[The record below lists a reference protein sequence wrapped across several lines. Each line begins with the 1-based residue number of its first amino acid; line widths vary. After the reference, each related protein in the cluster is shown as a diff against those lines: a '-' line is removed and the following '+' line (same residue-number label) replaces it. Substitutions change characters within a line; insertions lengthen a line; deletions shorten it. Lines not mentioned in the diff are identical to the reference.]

1 MYDNWQIKNTF
12 TKIMKKLDEDR
23 PLRNILIV
31 IFLVIGF
38 YYFASPYEN
47 CKRDFKSYYGEY
59 AEYKKDFQVN
69 KIMYRLQKKVQ
80 LTRAEFNDREKRE
93 YENYKARCGEYNN
106 W

>member
-31 IFLVIGF
+31 IFFVIGF

-47 CKRDFKSYYGEY
+47 CIRDFEPDGYS
-59 AEYKKDFQVN
+59 KKQP
-69 KIMYRLQKKVQ
+69 
-80 LTRAEFNDREKRE
+80 TRADIENWYKWHVTRCADRH
-93 YENYKARCGEYNN
+93 N